1 MDVLRP
7 FKLLSMG
14 FSTQKYWSG
23 LPFPS
28 PGDLPDP
35 GIEPASP
42 AWQADSLPLSHLGS
56 PLIQFWMWNV
66 SRRASGQLHL
76 YRHCPSVPRPAK
88 AESPGQEAGILC
100 FNKCSR
106 CFFGSCQAGK
116 HWPIHCC
123 FWLAGV
129 CRILGLSRGV
139 GSGLCGFWLW
149 LDSGCF
155 VLRKS
160 WTLNSRLILME
171 PGREGSLFKKKKKK
185 TQNKNWRVCA
195 VLFENNLRRYK
206 VEILPRA
213 TATVLLVSTC
223 FIWQQW

>member
-1 MDVLRP
+1 MLC
-7 FKLLSMG
+7 S
-14 FSTQKYWSG
+14 
-23 LPFPS
+23 PS
-28 PGDLPDP
+28 SFCPQD
-35 GIEPASP
+35 
-42 AWQADSLPLSHLGS
+42 S
-56 PLIQFWMWNV
+56 PLKNTGGACHFLLQGIFPTQGSNV
-66 SRRASGQLHL
+66 RLLLGRQILYHWATWEALWFISERGMCPAEHL
-76 YRHCPSVPRPAK
+76 AK
-88 AESPGQEAGILC
+88 SICTSIAPVCTDLLKQSPGQEAGILC

-116 HWPIHCC
+116 HCPIHSC
-123 FWLAGV
+123 FWLAGMY
-129 CRILGLSRGV
+129 RILGLSRGV
-139 GSGLCGFWLW
+139 GSGLCGFWRW

-155 VLRKS
+155 VLRRS
-160 WTLNSRLILME
+160 WTLNSRLILKE
-171 PGREGSLFKKKKKK
+171 PGREGACLKKRKKT